1 MRRLFLLMLLPGWSW
16 AAPVFV
22 GAQGLGGAGV
32 TLLDARTAARYAEGH
47 LVGALSAPWTE
58 FTAGA
63 HDGAL
68 LPVAELEA
76 KLSALGVRRDRPV
89 VVYARWREGWGE
101 EGRLFWML
109 DYLGHP
115 NVRVIRGGWPAW
127 RGPVSTAA
135 VKPAPGA
142 FTARVQPSRRI
153 DTKEL
158 ALRREHVDLI
168 DTRSAAEFAGAMPYG
183 SKRGGH
189 VPGARH
195 LYWKGAFETD
205 GRLRS
210 RAAVRAWLEAGGVQ
224 FSRAAVAYCTGGIRS
239 GFTYLLLRW
248 LDHPSPANYDGSW
261 WAWSADPRRA
271 VAR

>member
-1 MRRLFLLMLLPGWSW
+1 MRRVLLLLLLPLSSW

-22 GAQGLGGAGV
+22 GAHDFVGAEV
-32 TLLDARTAARYAEGH
+32 TVLDARTVERYAKGH
-47 LVGALSAPWTE
+47 VPGALSAPWTV
-58 FTAGA
+58 FTTGAG
-63 HDGAL
+63 DGSL
-68 LPVAELEA
+68 LPAAELQA
-76 KLSALGVRRDRPV
+76 KLRALGVRQGRPV

-109 DYLGHP
+109 DYLGHS
-115 NVRVIRGGWPAW
+115 NVRVIRGGWGAW
-127 RGPVSTAA
+127 RGPVAQGAGET
-135 VKPAPGA
+135 VPGD
-142 FTARVQPSRRI
+142 FTARVQPQRRVG
-153 DTKEL
+153 TAQL
-158 ALRREHVDLI
+158 ALKHTSVDLI
-168 DTRSAAEFAGAMPYG
+168 DTRSAAEFAGETPYG

-195 LYWKGAFETD
+195 LYWKGAFEAD

-224 FSRAAVAYCTGGIRS
+224 FTRPAVAYCTGGIRS

-261 WAWSADPRRA
+261 WAWSADPQRA